1 MGHQDDSEIWRRA
14 SRYSHPIEAI
24 KIFSGPIGILIV
36 ALISIV
42 LASAGSGRRVNSN
55 AVWSTVLIDAVAYL
69 TISTTIAYS
78 LMIINEVITS
88 AVLRNGPLPDFPT
101 TLPDWRAFAVVLGG
115 VGIRMIIVWAR
126 SRRESAVGAGMG
138 LGDVVGGDMVARGV
152 EIGNEVRS
160 ESGGVGLVG

>member
-1 MGHQDDSEIWRRA
+1 
-14 SRYSHPIEAI
+14 
-24 KIFSGPIGILIV
+24 
-36 ALISIV
+36 
-42 LASAGSGRRVNSN
+42 
-55 AVWSTVLIDAVAYL
+55 VAYL

-126 SRRESAVGAGMG
+126 SRRESVGEQTSKSMKP
-138 LGDVVGGDMVARGV
+138 
-152 EIGNEVRS
+152 
-160 ESGGVGLVG
+160 SGGSPQISGFPLTVKTQH

>member
-1 MGHQDDSEIWRRA
+1 M
-14 SRYSHPIEAI
+14 
-24 KIFSGPIGILIV
+24 
-36 ALISIV
+36 
-42 LASAGSGRRVNSN
+42 
-55 AVWSTVLIDAVAYL
+55 LIDAVAYL

-126 SRRESAVGAGMG
+126 SRREGAVGAGVG
-138 LGDVVGGDMVARGV
+138 LGDVSGGDMVAG
-152 EIGNEVRS
+152 EV
-160 ESGGVGLVG
+160 GVGTLKLVQ

>member
-1 MGHQDDSEIWRRA
+1 M
-14 SRYSHPIEAI
+14 
-24 KIFSGPIGILIV
+24 
-36 ALISIV
+36 
-42 LASAGSGRRVNSN
+42 
-55 AVWSTVLIDAVAYL
+55 LIDAVAYL

-101 TLPDWRAFAVVLGG
+101 TLPDWRAFAVVLCG

-126 SRRESAVGAGMG
+126 SRRESAVSADVV
-138 LGDVVGGDMVARGV
+138 LEDVVGGDMVAGEVGV
-152 EIGNEVRS
+152 GKGVRS

>member
-1 MGHQDDSEIWRRA
+1 
-14 SRYSHPIEAI
+14 
-24 KIFSGPIGILIV
+24 
-36 ALISIV
+36 
-42 LASAGSGRRVNSN
+42 
-55 AVWSTVLIDAVAYL
+55 VAYL

-126 SRRESAVGAGMG
+126 SRRESAGAMG
-138 LGDVVGGDMVARGV
+138 
-152 EIGNEVRS
+152 EIEGKLMHNSLMFAGRIRN
-160 ESGGVGLVG
+160 